1 MTTRTVAADGTI
13 TLGDLTVRRL
23 DFGAMRI
30 RGQGVWGEPDD
41 RDETLRSANEHR
53 IPGHPTWE
61 SEDCVV
67 MRSSA
72 DGTNLGSA

>member
-41 RDETLRSANEHR
+41 RDEALRSANEHR
-53 IPGHPTWE
+53 IPGP
-61 SEDCVV
+61 SD
-67 MRSSA
+67 
-72 DGTNLGSA
+72 LGIGRLFGHALLR

>member
-1 MTTRTVAADGTI
+1 MATRTVAAGGTI
-13 TLGDLTVRRL
+13 TLGDLTVHRL

-30 RGQGVWGEPDD
+30 TGQGVWGEPED
-41 RDETLRSANEHR
+41 RDEALRAANEHR

-72 DGTNLGSA
+72 DGINLGSA